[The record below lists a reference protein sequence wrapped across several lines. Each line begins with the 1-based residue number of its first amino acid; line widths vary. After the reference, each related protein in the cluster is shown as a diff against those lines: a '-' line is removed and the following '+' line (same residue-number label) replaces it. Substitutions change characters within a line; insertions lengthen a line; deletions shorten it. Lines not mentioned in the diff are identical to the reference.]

1 MKLQQDI
8 IDQHDRANQR
18 DTLLLLGGLGLLLAT
33 VGFVIGGITGM
44 VWVMLFGAASLY
56 FGRRFSPKVLMR
68 MYDARP
74 ITQQDAPQLH
84 RIVEEL
90 AKRADLPAVP
100 DLYYIPSPV
109 MNAFTTGRREEA
121 VIVVFDG
128 LLRSLNL
135 RELAGVL
142 AHETSHIKNNDILV
156 LGIADIVNRVTS
168 WLPIAAIVLGMSRVT
183 GGAEGVSWLTIIVL
197 LAAPQLSALLQ
208 AALSRSREFD
218 ADLDA
223 ATLTGDPRSLAS
235 ALGKLEQYHGKMLER
250 VLLPGRKE
258 PAPSQL
264 RTHPPTKQRVDR
276 LLALEGD
283 GSPAMALADLTPQQ
297 VMPLSVPT
305 RSTARWHLSLLWH

>member
-1 MKLQQDI
+1 MELQQDV
-8 IDQHDRANQR
+8 IDQHNRANQR
-18 DTLLLLGGLGLLLAT
+18 DTIMLLGGLGLLLAV
-33 VGFVIGGITGM
+33 VGWVLGGMTGL
-44 VWVMLFGAASLY
+44 VWVMVLGAASLY
-56 FGRRFSPKVLMR
+56 FGRRFSPKMLMR
-68 MYDARP
+68 MYDARV
-74 ITQQDAPQLH
+74 IQRADAPELH
-84 RIVEEL
+84 GIVEEL
-90 AKRADLPAVP
+90 ARRADLPAVP
-100 DLYYIPSPV
+100 QLYYIPSPV
-109 MNAFTTGRREEA
+109 MNAFTTGRREQA

-142 AHETSHIKNNDILV
+142 AHETSHIKNNDIMV
-156 LGIADIVNRVTS
+156 LGIADVVNRVTS
-168 WLPIAAIVLGMSRVT
+168 MLPFAAIVLGMSRIT
-183 GGAEGVSWLTIIVL
+183 GGAEGVSWLTILVL

-223 ATLTGDPRSLAS
+223 ATLTGDPRALAS

-264 RTHPPTKQRVDR
+264 RTHPPTEQRVNR

-283 GSPAMALADLTPQQ
+283 EAPSMALADLSPQQ
-297 VMPLSVPT
+297 VMALSVPT
-305 RSTARWHLSLLWH
+305 RPAPRWRLSLLWH

>member
-1 MKLQQDI
+1 MQLQQDI
-8 IDQHDRANQR
+8 IDQHNNANRR

-33 VGFVIGGITGM
+33 VGFVVGGLTGM
-44 VWVMLFGAASLY
+44 VWVIVFGAASLY
-56 FGRRFSPKVLMR
+56 FGRRFSPKMLMR

-74 ITQQDAPQLH
+74 IKPEDSPQLH

-90 AKRADLPAVP
+90 AKRAELPAVP

-109 MNAFTTGRREEA
+109 MNAFTTGRREQA

-142 AHETSHIKNNDILV
+142 AHETSHIKNNDIMV
-156 LGIADIVNRVTS
+156 LGIADVVNRVTS
-168 WLPIAAIVLGMSRVT
+168 WLPFVAIFLGMSRVT

-235 ALGKLEQYHGKMLER
+235 ALGKLEQYHGRMLER

-264 RTHPPTKQRVDR
+264 RTHPPTEQRVQR

-283 GSPAMALADLTPQQ
+283 ATPAMALAELSPQE

-305 RSTARWHLSLLWH
+305 RSAPRWHLSLLWH